1 MEDLYTLACFNSGMA
16 MRSEVSDTS
25 RNYEL
30 LDRGLRLPTLVK
42 LDKRV
47 VYGRSIA
54 LIALEHS

>member
-1 MEDLYTLACFNSGMA
+1 MCFNSGMA